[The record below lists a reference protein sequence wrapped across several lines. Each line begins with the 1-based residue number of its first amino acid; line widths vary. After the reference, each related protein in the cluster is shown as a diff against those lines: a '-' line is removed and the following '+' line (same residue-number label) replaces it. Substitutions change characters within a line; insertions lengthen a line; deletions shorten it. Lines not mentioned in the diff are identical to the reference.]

1 MTALELLR
9 KYHDLEHEESETCAV
24 AKDLIGLALHS
35 YGEKILTII
44 IEELEKEQ

>member
-1 MTALELLR
+1 MSPLELLR
-9 KYHDLEHEESETCAV
+9 KYRDLEHKEAETCAV
-24 AKDLIGLALHS
+24 AKDIVGLALHS